1 MSRKNI
7 SNKLMILRSDRKK
20 TAELCRSPEGHV
32 WKNQGLQHRRGEGG
46 GSGHSKEVLHN
57 GKNVIADTKI
67 FLLFLVNN
75 NYYFLLANADLQK
88 ISAFVFFDKTYI
100 QKYRSPIV

>member
-1 MSRKNI
+1 MTEKKQRNSVGRQKVMSERI
-7 SNKLMILRSDRKK
+7 
-20 TAELCRSPEGHV
+20 
-32 WKNQGLQHRRGEGG
+32 RGYSTGEEGG

-57 GKNVIADTKI
+57 GKNNVIADKKI

-100 QKYRSPIV
+100 QKPHCVMIENISSNKT